1 MYFKLIAPADAFKV
15 LLCVLSITVGQLP
28 GCIFQNGLIQLKCN
42 IVIGKCKI
50 YIEQ

>member
-1 MYFKLIAPADAFKV
+1 MYFKLIASADTQKV
-15 LLCVLSITVGQLP
+15 LVCVSGITVGHLP